1 MDKSN
6 IFLIISDFY
15 LDKMRE
21 TIDDIFVNNMA
32 NLKIISTIDKNL
44 NGYVKILNPNY
55 LYNMRMLLLQGY
67 INRKLIY
74 INNLSQNEYYCP
86 YECIGNWRHF
96 IIEYNTGSKRHSLKI
111 CHECGSRITPRNY
124 LRT

>member
-21 TIDDIFVNNMA
+21 SNDDIFVNNME

-44 NGYVKILNPNY
+44 NTYITGLNPNY
-55 LYNMRMLLLQGY
+55 LYNMRMLLLQNY

-96 IIEYNTGSKRHSLKI
+96 IIEYRAANKRHSLKI

-124 LRT
+124 N